1 MSDQPTP
8 QEHEKWVYE
17 QVRDEKR
24 RAHDRFAEFHL
35 ALSESA
41 IKSSELTLRTAVII
55 NGGAAISVLAFIAA
69 QGRIGVS
76 QLGGIA
82 DCLILFALGVASAT
96 AGMCFSYLTHY
107 FTFAGQESNKLS
119 GEPPF
124 VQSGP
129 TTKWWKLS
137 ARVVY
142 DLAILACLASLIL
155 FVMGMFDVK
164 DAITGTG
171 RRLDDPET
179 HPGTIIR
186 VELISRKAPCFSNE
200 HDRACISPIA

>member
-1 MSDQPTP
+1 MCHFPDPAHSPM
-8 QEHEKWVYE
+8 
-17 QVRDEKR
+17 RDG
-24 RAHDRFAEFHL
+24 RFAEFHL

-69 QGRIGVS
+69 QGRIGIS

-164 DAITGTG
+164 DAIT
-171 RRLDDPET
+171 
-179 HPGTIIR
+179 
-186 VELISRKAPCFSNE
+186 AFSN
-200 HDRACISPIA
+200 DRGLNIPTTNTSHLAIGC

>member
-8 QEHEKWVYE
+8 HEHEKCVYE
-17 QVRDEKR
+17 QVRNEER

-129 TTKWWKLS
+129 TMKWWKLS

-164 DAITGTG
+164 DAIT
-171 RRLDDPET
+171 
-179 HPGTIIR
+179 
-186 VELISRKAPCFSNE
+186 VFSN
-200 HDRACISPIA
+200 DRGLNIPTTNTSHLAIGC

>member
-8 QEHEKWVYE
+8 HEHEKCVYE
-17 QVRDEKR
+17 QVRKER

-69 QGRIGVS
+69 QGRIGIS

-129 TTKWWKLS
+129 TMKWWKLS

-164 DAITGTG
+164 DAIT
-171 RRLDDPET
+171 
-179 HPGTIIR
+179 
-186 VELISRKAPCFSNE
+186 AFSN
-200 HDRACISPIA
+200 DRGLNIPTTNTSHLAIGC

>member
-8 QEHEKWVYE
+8 HEHEKWVYE

-41 IKSSELTLRTAVII
+41 IKSSELTLRTAVLI
-55 NGGAAISVLAFIAA
+55 NGGAAISVLAFIGGP
-69 QGRIGVS
+69 QGRIGIS

-96 AGMCFSYLTHY
+96 AGICFSYLTHY

-164 DAITGTG
+164 DAIT
-171 RRLDDPET
+171 
-179 HPGTIIR
+179 
-186 VELISRKAPCFSNE
+186 AFSN
-200 HDRACISPIA
+200 DRGLNIPTTNTSHLAIGC

>member
-8 QEHEKWVYE
+8 TEHAKWVYE
-17 QVRDEKR
+17 QVRDEAR

-41 IKSSELTLRTAVII
+41 IKNSELTLRTGVLI
-55 NGGAAISVLAFIAA
+55 NGGAAISVLAFIGGP
-69 QGRIGVS
+69 QGRIGIS

-96 AGMCFSYLTHY
+96 AGMCFAYLTHY

-164 DAITGTG
+164 DAIT
-171 RRLDDPET
+171 D
-179 HPGTIIR
+179 
-186 VELISRKAPCFSNE
+186 FSN
-200 HDRACISPIA
+200 DRGLNIPTTNTSHLAIGC

>member
-8 QEHEKWVYE
+8 HEHEKCVYE
-17 QVRDEKR
+17 QVRKER

-82 DCLILFALGVASAT
+82 DCLILFALERDQV
-96 AGMCFSYLTHY
+96 
-107 FTFAGQESNKLS
+107 
-119 GEPPF
+119 
-124 VQSGP
+124 
-129 TTKWWKLS
+129 
-137 ARVVY
+137 
-142 DLAILACLASLIL
+142 
-155 FVMGMFDVK
+155 
-164 DAITGTG
+164 
-171 RRLDDPET
+171 
-179 HPGTIIR
+179 
-186 VELISRKAPCFSNE
+186 
-200 HDRACISPIA
+200 

>member
-8 QEHEKWVYE
+8 HEHEKWVNE

-55 NGGAAISVLAFIAA
+55 NGGAAISVAFIAA
-69 QGRIGVS
+69 QGRIS

-107 FTFAGQESNKLS
+107 FTLAGQESNKLS

-164 DAITGTG
+164 DAIT
-171 RRLDDPET
+171 
-179 HPGTIIR
+179 
-186 VELISRKAPCFSNE
+186 AFSN
-200 HDRACISPIA
+200 DRGLNIPTTNTSHLAIGC

>member
-8 QEHEKWVYE
+8 HEHEKWVYE

-82 DCLILFALGVASAT
+82 DCLILS
-96 AGMCFSYLTHY
+96 HY

-164 DAITGTG
+164 DAIT
-171 RRLDDPET
+171 
-179 HPGTIIR
+179 
-186 VELISRKAPCFSNE
+186 AFSN
-200 HDRACISPIA
+200 DRGLNIPTTNTSHLAIGC

>member
-8 QEHEKWVYE
+8 HEHEKCVYE
-17 QVRDEKR
+17 QVRNEER

-119 GEPPF
+119 GEP
-124 VQSGP
+124 GP

-164 DAITGTG
+164 DAIT
-171 RRLDDPET
+171 
-179 HPGTIIR
+179 
-186 VELISRKAPCFSNE
+186 AFSN
-200 HDRACISPIA
+200 DRGLNIPTTNTSHLAIGC